1 MYFVIF
7 STGNKLWLQILFLNV
22 CPDGKWL
29 FMCAFSFD
37 LSKLNQ
43 WSILMNRALMFLMKE
58 RGYAPAACLKY
69 FTLWIIVRPSVGS
82 GEICCSLHSN

>member
-1 MYFVIF
+1 MCFVIL
-7 STGNKLWLQILFLNV
+7 STGNQHWLQILFLNV

-29 FMCAFSFD
+29 FMYVFSFD

-43 WSILMNRALMFLMKE
+43 WSNLMNRTLKFLMKGT
-58 RGYAPAACLKY
+58 GYAPAASLKY

-82 GEICCSLHSN
+82 GEVLLLFAQ